1 LASERVQEARPV
13 HPTIQIFMPTETLP
27 LPSPLDSQV
36 FDWSQLA
43 AIPTAVGECR
53 NFFDSATRTLARLE
67 CHATTLR
74 AGERAH
80 EPHRHIDEELI
91 FIKDGQLEIT
101 LNDQKRTTAAGAVLF
116 FASMDL
122 HGLRNS
128 GSGPATYYVLR
139 IFPRDLPPSV
149 S

>member
-1 LASERVQEARPV
+1 MPQENSS
-13 HPTIQIFMPTETLP
+13 HPSAL
-27 LPSPLDSQV
+27 SSQV
-36 FDWSQLA
+36 FDWSHVA
-43 AIPTAVGECR
+43 AFPTKAGECR

-80 EPHRHIDEELI
+80 EPHQHADEELI
-91 FIKDGQLEIT
+91 FIKEGQLEVT
-101 LNDQKRTTAAGAVLF
+101 LNGRIEPVAAGAVLF

-128 GSGPATYYVLR
+128 GETPAAYYVLR
-139 IFPRDLPPSV
+139 IFPRDLSPSA
-149 S
+149 

>member
-1 LASERVQEARPV
+1 MSSEKSPSA
-13 HPTIQIFMPTETLP
+13 P
-27 LPSPLDSQV
+27 LLNSRA
-36 FDWSQLA
+36 FDWSQLPA
-43 AIPTAVGECR
+43 VPTKAGECR

-74 AGERAH
+74 AGESAH
-80 EPHRHIDEELI
+80 EPHRHTDEELI

-101 LNDQKRTTAAGAVLF
+101 INDRTLTAMSGAVLF

-128 GSGPATYYVLR
+128 GTGPAIYYVLR
-139 IFPRDLPPSV
+139 IFPRDLPASIP
-149 S
+149 

>member
-1 LASERVQEARPV
+1 MS
-13 HPTIQIFMPTETLP
+13 TETSP
-27 LPSPLDSQV
+27 PSSFLHSRA
-36 FDWSQLA
+36 FDWSQLPVV
-43 AIPTAVGECR
+43 PTKVGECR

-80 EPHRHIDEELI
+80 EPHRHVDEELI

-101 LNDQKRTTAAGAVLF
+101 VNERTLTAMSGAVLF
-116 FASMDL
+116 FSSMDL
-122 HGLRNS
+122 HGLRNA
-128 GSGPATYYVLR
+128 GTGPATYYVLR
-139 IFPRDLPPSV
+139 VFPRDLPAST

>member
-1 LASERVQEARPV
+1 MS
-13 HPTIQIFMPTETLP
+13 TDLP
-27 LPSPLDSQV
+27 LSSTSLNSTV
-36 FDWSQLA
+36 FDWAGIA
-43 AIPTAVGECR
+43 AVPTKVGECR
-53 NFFDSATRTLARLE
+53 TFFDSATRTLARME

-80 EPHRHIDEELI
+80 EAHRHADEEMI
-91 FIKDGQLEIT
+91 FLKEGQLEVTI
-101 LNDQKRTTAAGAVLF
+101 NDRIEYPSAGSVLF

-128 GSGPATYYVLR
+128 GTGPATSYVLR
-139 IFPRDLPPSV
+139 IFPRDLST